1 MVDDE
6 KKSADQIFGKTVVS
20 KEGKTYGVVSDM
32 SFEIRT
38 GELIYLALKTP
49 TPHANSL
56 DLEKN
61 KKGEL
66 LIPFSAVVAL
76 GDFVVVAEEDII

>member
-1 MVDDE
+1 MTDE
-6 KKSADQIFGKTVVS
+6 KKRADQIFGKTVVS
-20 KEGKTYGVVSDM
+20 KDGRKYGIISDL

-38 GELIYLALKTP
+38 GELIYIAIKNP
-49 TPHANSL
+49 TEHTKSL

-66 LIPFSAVVAL
+66 LIPFSAVTAL
-76 GDFVVVAEEDII
+76 GDFVVVEEKDIV

>member
-1 MVDDE
+1 MTEDKKRADE
-6 KKSADQIFGKTVVS
+6 IFNKTVVS
-20 KEGKTYGVVSDM
+20 KEGKKYGLVSDL

-38 GELIYLALKTP
+38 GELMHLSVKTP
-49 TPHANSL
+49 TQHALSL

-61 KKGEL
+61 KQGDL

-76 GDFVVVAEEDII
+76 GDFVVVAEEDIV